1 MESKK
6 ENMSDAE
13 LDQYNKWLQ
22 EDIRRQRAIVL
33 RRLAEKANLEK
44 SIADLKKKEEE
55 EEREAK
61 HGHSSGGGG
70 QGGQGPS
77 NSAS

>member
-22 EDIRRQRAIVL
+22 EDIQRQRAIVL
-33 RRLAEKANLEK
+33 RKQAEKANLEK
-44 SIADLKKKEEE
+44 SIADLRKKEEE
-55 EEREAK
+55 RESK

>member
-22 EDIRRQRAIVL
+22 EDIRRQRAIAL
-33 RRLAEKANLEK
+33 RNLAEKAKLEK
-44 SIADLKKKEEE
+44 EIAELKKKE

>member
-1 MESKK
+1 
-6 ENMSDAE
+6 MSDAE

-22 EDIRRQRAIVL
+22 EDIRRQRAIAL
-33 RRLAEKANLEK
+33 SKLAEKANLEK
-44 SIADLKKKEEE
+44 SIADLRKKE

>member
-13 LDQYNKWLQ
+13 LDKYNKWLQ
-22 EDIRRQRAIVL
+22 EDIQRQRAIVL
-33 RRLAEKANLEK
+33 RKQAEKANLEK
-44 SIADLKKKEEE
+44 SIADLRKK